1 MKNLFT
7 RWLPLAALSLAA
19 LGHHGDAMAQRKL
32 VYATYLTDVFAVT
45 RADKWFM
52 GEVEK
57 RSGGKVKFETY
68 FGGSLLKASDVM
80 PGVSGGAAD
89 IGMGAPTAYN
99 RKNYPL
105 SQVTL
110 PFTTDRVDT
119 ATRAFTELYGANAA
133 LRKEFESKNLKLLYA
148 MGFGENTIWSNKPLL
163 KPADIKG
170 LKVRAVLGIG
180 DALSKLGASTLAIPW
195 PDAVEGMQRG
205 VVDAMS
211 GAPFDT
217 GVDSGLH
224 EVAKYASDIG
234 RMGVYAMA
242 LTTISLKT
250 FNSLDAATQQVVLD
264 VAKEVPEQY
273 LKYADEV
280 FDAAAAKVSARVKA
294 GQLQVSSFS
303 DADTKQMRDTVGG
316 ELWKEWYAVAKEAGV
331 DGKALLDQYLALVE
345 KYNKTSKHQPGL
357 ARVTAAKP

>member
-1 MKNLFT
+1 MKRLVL
-7 RWLPLAALSLAA
+7 RMLPLAAAA
-19 LGHHGDAMAQRKL
+19 LATFGYHNDAQAQRKL
-32 VYATYLTDVFAVT
+32 VYATYLTDVYAVT

-57 RSGGKVKFETY
+57 RSNGKVKFETY
-68 FGGSLLKASDVM
+68 YGGSLLKASDVM
-80 PGVSGGAAD
+80 PGISGGAAD

-133 LRKEFESKNLKLLYA
+133 LRKEFESKNLRLLYA

-180 DALSKLGASTLAIPW
+180 DALNKLGASTLAIPW

-242 LTTISLKT
+242 LTAVSLKT
-250 FNSLDAATQQVVLD
+250 FNSLDADTQKVMLD

-273 LKYADEV
+273 LKFVDEV
-280 FDAAAAKVSARVKA
+280 FDNAAKKVATRVAA

-303 DADTKQMRDTVGG
+303 DADTKQMRDTIGS

-331 DGKALLDQYLALVE
+331 DGKELLDQYLALVE
-345 KYNKTSKHQPGL
+345 KYNKTSTHRPGL
-357 ARVTAAKP
+357 TRVTAPKS